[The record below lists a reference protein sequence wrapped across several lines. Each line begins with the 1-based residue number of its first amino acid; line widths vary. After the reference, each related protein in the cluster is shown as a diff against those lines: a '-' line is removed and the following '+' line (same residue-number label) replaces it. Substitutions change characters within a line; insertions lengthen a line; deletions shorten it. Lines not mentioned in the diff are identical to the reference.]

1 MDLSKIQLRLSR
13 AACVIDIEATGLDWV
28 KDRIVQLAIVVLD
41 GSSCLKHEHFFNPG
55 FLMNEE
61 VIRVHGITNEMA
73 CLAPPFADHAGEIF
87 ELLQDKDLI
96 GFNLMG
102 LDVPM
107 LWEELYR
114 AGYTWDLNG
123 VRMIDAGNIFKKK
136 EERSLSAAVNFYLDR
151 EHDTAHNALGDVAAT
166 LEVLSAQLDRYL
178 DLSLMSVDELAEFS
192 LLGKRL
198 DFANKIVI
206 GPDGRPTYNIGQR
219 SKGCAVEDDLGM
231 AYWMLDRD
239 FPENTK
245 MVLRGI
251 IQEVES
257 RQIAARSMLPLEAD
271 DVPIDSEDIPF

>member
-1 MDLSKIQLRLSR
+1 MDLSKIQSLLPR
-13 AACVIDIEATGLDWV
+13 ATCVIDVEATGLDWV
-28 KDRIVQLAIVVLD
+28 KDRIVQLAVVVLD
-41 GSSCLKHEHFFNPG
+41 GSSSSKHEYFFNPG
-55 FLMNEE
+55 FAMSEE
-61 VIRVHGITNEMA
+61 VIKVHGITNEMA
-73 CLAPPFADHAGEIF
+73 CLAPPFDDLAMEIF
-87 ELLQDKDLI
+87 ELLRDKDLI

-123 VRMIDAGNIFKKK
+123 IRMIDAGNIFKKK
-136 EERSLSAAVNFYLDR
+136 EERTLSAAVSFYLNR
-151 EHDTAHNALGDVAAT
+151 EHNTAHNALGDVAAT

-178 DLSLMSVDELAEFS
+178 DLSQMSVDELAEVS

-251 IQEVES
+251 IQEIES
-257 RQIAARSMLPLEAD
+257 RQIVARSMLPLDDE
-271 DVPIDSEDIPF
+271 DVPVDSEDIPF